1 MSRAEINTIISSGLD
16 GGYWGNSSKRQAL
29 QEAAV
34 VAITKGDLSDDAYTS
49 NSSTNEKINNSNSI
63 KFKSPIV
70 TPDKK
75 KRKTTLK
82 DAVNKCD
89 PKILF
94 MNDDDSNNNNNN
106 NYISNYGNDANK
118 KNKKQ
123 KRQKKKTEDP
133 NTKLLYNEF
142 TRANYKT
149 VITSSTITT
158 SSMECTDTTTSIDDA
173 TESSGSKSSTKINN
187 KRKNANYTDIIKQMF
202 QNLEYEKDLAQYKVS
217 LMNDYSFVREVTL
230 FLQSAITMFWKIHA
244 DSENF
249 DEVLEEEETFMT
261 QAFYLYIR
269 QSIEKRPRVPESSS
283 QSQTVFSPKCQNQTK
298 SGLSIIPTESMVSKE
313 SMNQFRPVNNRV
325 SKESMNNETYS
336 PTDFI
341 SFSANKDD
349 SINTPFFCPKGFT
362 PVPTPDFFD
371 DDILDANDNW
381 IGDNSWIGDTS
392 WFGDNQVF
400 EF

>member
-1 MSRAEINTIISSGLD
+1 
-16 GGYWGNSSKRQAL
+16 
-29 QEAAV
+29 
-34 VAITKGDLSDDAYTS
+34 
-49 NSSTNEKINNSNSI
+49 
-63 KFKSPIV
+63 
-70 TPDKK
+70 
-75 KRKTTLK
+75 
-82 DAVNKCD
+82 
-89 PKILF
+89 
-94 MNDDDSNNNNNN
+94 
-106 NYISNYGNDANK
+106 
-118 KNKKQ
+118 
-123 KRQKKKTEDP
+123 
-133 NTKLLYNEF
+133 
-142 TRANYKT
+142 
-149 VITSSTITT
+149 
-158 SSMECTDTTTSIDDA
+158 MECTDTTSIDDA

-217 LMNDYSFVREVTL
+217 LMNDYSFVRDVTL

-261 QAFYLYIR
+261 QAFYLFIR
-269 QSIEKRPRVPESSS
+269 QSIEKRTRVPESSS

-298 SGLSIIPTESMVSKE
+298 SGLSIIPTESMVSKG